1 MRYSGDVY
9 RPPSE
14 ANSLIVQVTYGCS
27 HNKCAFCNMYKAKRF
42 TIRPIEEVF
51 EDLAWARAHYRYI
64 QRVFLADGDALILP
78 MEHLRRIL
86 EFIRVHIPE
95 CERVAVYGSPRS
107 IQLKTPA
114 QLAQLKEEGLGIV
127 YMGLESGNDAL
138 LKKYNKGETAA
149 EIVEGGLKVRD
160 AGLALSVTAINGM
173 GGVEMWQPHAIDTAK
188 ALSAMKPEYIGLLT
202 LRVYHGTPLAKWVQE
217 GSITQLDPLQLAAET
232 RLLLE
237 HIDSEGSIFRSNHA
251 SNYLVLRGT
260 LNKDKP
266 ALLRQIDA
274 ALAGKQP
281 FRKYVELGF

>member
-27 HNKCAFCNMYKAKRF
+27 HNRCAFCNMYKAKHF

-51 EDLAWARAHYRYI
+51 EDLAWARAHYRFI
-64 QRVFLADGDALILP
+64 QRIFLADGDALILP
-78 MEHLRRIL
+78 MEHLQRIL

-107 IQLKTPA
+107 IQRKTPA
-114 QLAQLKEEGLGIV
+114 QLAQLRAEGLGIV

-138 LKKYNKGETAA
+138 LKRYNKGETAA

-160 AGLALSVTAINGM
+160 AGLALSVTAINGL
-173 GGVEMWQPHAIDTAK
+173 GGVELWQPHAIDTAK

-202 LRVYHGTPLAKWVQE
+202 LMVEPGTPLERWVRE
-217 GSITQLDPLQLAAET
+217 GSFQVLGPAEILQET
-232 RLLLE
+232 ALLLD
-237 HIDSEGSIFRSNHA
+237 HMDSPGSVFRMNHA
-251 SNYLVLRGT
+251 SNYLTLKGT
-260 LNKDKP
+260 LNRDLP
-266 ALLRQIDA
+266 ALRQQVQEGLMGHGLRPESWR
-274 ALAGKQP
+274 AL
-281 FRKYVELGF
+281 

>member
-27 HNKCAFCNMYKAKRF
+27 HNKCAFCNMYKAKQF
-42 TIRPIEEVF
+42 SIRPIQEVF

-64 QRVFLADGDALILP
+64 QRIFLADGDALILP
-78 MEHLRRIL
+78 MEHLQRIL

-107 IQLKTPA
+107 IQRKTPA
-114 QLAQLKEEGLGIV
+114 QLAQLKAEGLGIV
-127 YMGLESGNDAL
+127 YMGLESGCDAL
-138 LKKYNKGETAA
+138 LTRYNKGETAA

-160 AGLALSVTAINGM
+160 AGLALSVTAINGL

-202 LRVYHGTPLAKWVQE
+202 LRVYSGTPLASWVCQ
-217 GSITQLDPLQLAAET
+217 GTITLMDPLQLAAET

-237 HIDSEGSIFRSNHA
+237 NIDSEGSVFRSNHA
-251 SNYLVLRGT
+251 SNYLVLKGT

-274 ALAGKQP
+274 ALEGKQP

>member
-27 HNKCAFCNMYKAKRF
+27 HNKCAFCNMYKAKQF
-42 TIRPIEEVF
+42 SIRPIQEVF
-51 EDLAWARAHYRYI
+51 EDLAWARSHYRYI
-64 QRVFLADGDALILP
+64 QRIFLADGDALILP
-78 MEHLRRIL
+78 MEHLQRIL

-107 IQLKTPA
+107 IQRKTPA
-114 QLAQLKEEGLGIV
+114 QLAQLKAEGLGIV
-127 YMGLESGNDAL
+127 YMGLESGCDAL
-138 LKKYNKGETAA
+138 LTRYNKGETAA

-160 AGLALSVTAINGM
+160 AGIALSVTAINGL
-173 GGVEMWQPHAIDTAK
+173 GGIEMWQLHAIDTAK

-202 LRVYHGTPLAKWVQE
+202 LRVYNGTLLASWVRQ
-217 GSITQLDPLQLAAET
+217 GTITLMDPLQLAAET
-232 RLLLE
+232 RLMLE
-237 HIDSEGSIFRSNHA
+237 HLDSEGSVFRSNHA
-251 SNYLVLRGT
+251 SNYLVLKGT

-274 ALAGKQP
+274 ALEGKQP